1 VLAATVFPCLAG
13 CGRTEAPS
21 RPGAGGLDVVLVT
34 VDTWRA
40 DAAGFAGHPRLKTPA
55 FDRFAAKG
63 RVFTNARAH
72 NVITLPSHANILTGL
87 LPFQHGLRDN
97 AGATLRPG
105 VRTLAERLKDQ
116 GYATGAFV
124 SAFPLDSRWGLSRG
138 FDIYDDRYGK
148 GEDTGRFVI
157 SERRGVE
164 TVAAALDWWR
174 RQTPGKRF
182 LWVHVFEP
190 HAPYQPPP
198 PFDAEYRDA
207 PYLGE
212 VAAADAA
219 LAPLLV
225 EVLAASVPP
234 VLAIL
239 TGDHGESLGEH
250 GELTHG
256 LFAYDA
262 TLHVPLVVTGPR
274 LTPGRDG
281 RPAGHLD
288 LVPTVLDALGLPAD
302 PVIRGRSLL
311 AAVDPQADAQRV
323 LYFESLSAN
332 LNRGWA
338 PLTGVLRGGLKYV
351 DLPIRELYDLSKDP
365 AETANLAPGRDTDVR
380 ALARTLPA
388 EAKEPVARTA
398 PTREE
403 VAKLRSLGYLAYTGR
418 TAARATYAEADDPK
432 RLVNVDQAIHRI
444 IDAYQRGKMPEAVA
458 IAEKVVREHP
468 TLGVAVEHLAFLY
481 QQSDRLS
488 DAARVLKTYLAVR
501 PEPSGIGEP
510 LRVRYGLVLAEM
522 GKAREAVSVLSP
534 LASSFDPDS
543 LNALGVALADA
554 QDFVRAREVLARA
567 LAEDSGNP
575 STLEN
580 LGIVELRERKWAAA
594 RDAFR
599 KALAINPKLP
609 SALNGLGAAE
619 AELGNPAAAIEA
631 WSAAVALNPGDLD
644 ALLNLGRAASR
655 AGRNEVA
662 AGALTRYLSL
672 APPARLP
679 RERAEAE
686 MLLKTLAPPPAAR

>member
-1 VLAATVFPCLAG
+1 MLAATVFPCLAG

-40 DAAGFAGHPRLKTPA
+40 DAAGFAGNPRVRTPA

-72 NVITLPSHANILTGL
+72 NVVTLPSHANILTGL

-97 AGATLRPG
+97 AGVKLGPD
-105 VRTLAERLKDQ
+105 VPTLATRLKER

-124 SAFPLDSRWGLSRG
+124 SSFPLDSRWGLGRG
-138 FDIYDDRYGK
+138 FDVYDDRYGK
-148 GEDTGRFVI
+148 GTDTGRFVFP
-157 SERRGVE
+157 ERRGLD

-174 RQTPGKRF
+174 KGTPGKRF

-219 LAPLLV
+219 LAPLID
-225 EVLAASVPP
+225 EILAASVPP

-250 GELTHG
+250 GEETHG

-262 TLHVPLVVTGPR
+262 TLHVPLVAFGPR
-274 LTPGRDG
+274 FAVGHDA
-281 RPAGHLD
+281 RPAGHVD
-288 LVPTVLDALGLPAD
+288 LVPTVLDELSAPPDPKLP
-302 PVIRGRSLL
+302 GRSLL
-311 AAVDPQADAQRV
+311 AARDPAADAAWV
-323 LYFESLSAN
+323 LHFESLSSS

-365 AETANLAPGRDTDVR
+365 AETTNLAPGRDTDVR
-380 ALARTLPA
+380 ALARLLPA

-403 VAKLRSLGYLAYTGR
+403 IARLQSLGYVTSSGRSAAKAAYT
-418 TAARATYAEADDPK
+418 EADDPK
-432 RLVNVDQAIHRI
+432 RLVSVDQAIHRI
-444 IDAYQRGKMPEAVA
+444 IDAYQRGRMREA
-458 IAEKVVREHP
+458 IADAERLVKDHP
-468 TLGVAVEHLAFLY
+468 RLTIGVEHLAFLY
-481 QQSDRLS
+481 QQSDRLG
-488 DAARVLKTYLAVR
+488 DAARVLKSYFAAPVTSAGA
-501 PEPSGIGEP
+501 PET
-510 LRVRYGLVLAEM
+510 LRVRYGMILAEM
-522 GKAREAVSVLSP
+522 GKPKEAVAALAP
-534 LASSFDPDS
+534 LAASADPES
-543 LNALGVALADA
+543 LDALGVALADA
-554 QDFVRAREVLARA
+554 GELSRARSVFGRSLAV
-567 LAEDSGNP
+567 DPGNP
-575 STLEN
+575 RTLES
-580 LGIVELRERKWAAA
+580 LGIVALREKRPDEA
-594 RDAFR
+594 RESFR

-644 ALLNLGRAASR
+644 ALLNLGRVASR

-662 AGALTRYLSL
+662 ARALTRYLAL

-686 MLLKTLAPPPAAR
+686 TLLKTLAPPPTAR